1 MSTADLKITLGLIE
15 EAEVAA
21 LLHMTLP
28 SLRNQ
33 RARNQGPPYQRIGR
47 KVFYPLDQLKKYL
60 AASTVTPAKA
70 ATLID
75 GNRRRRRS
83 RAAA

>member
-1 MSTADLKITLGLIE
+1 MDLKNTLGLLE

-33 RARNQGPPYQRIGR
+33 RARVPYKGPPYQRMGR

-60 AASTVTPAKA
+60 AASTVTPSRAR
-70 ATLID
+70 TLID
-75 GNRRRRRS
+75 GNGKRGARS
-83 RAAA
+83 GAAA